1 MRKAILLILSIIGLV
16 GCGQPAISR
25 KTPAETPIVKVEKGP
40 HQQPELTITPSQ
52 QKELGIQIEALVA
65 DAGAGELEAYGVVEE
80 DPGQRSTLAAP
91 VAGILQSSNWPYLG
105 QKLARGT
112 QLGMVELRVLPVE
125 RAQVRGQR
133 LDFSTRLLT
142 ARAEMVQATSAQ
154 RQTEAE
160 IRGTLA
166 GLDNAQITFHQLEQ
180 LNGLEKNVS
189 DRALRDAR
197 QRLDEARARLDLL
210 QQRLLGERA
219 RVEAAR
225 KASRLL
231 ADTLPSEHQ
240 LEEARPLLT
249 PSHGEVVEVL
259 AHPGQSVEA
268 GQILV
273 RLASFRHVLARVE
286 IPVGRRL
293 EGAIREAR
301 LTIPGEK
308 RAYHGTWISASTQL
322 AGAVHGQTFLFSLNV
337 PDQSLRPGTPVV
349 AKLPTGHRSL
359 PQIPPAARLVDGE
372 KTYVYR
378 QLSPDHLERIEVLP
392 EKEQPAVG
400 DRIVVA
406 GAQLLLSEERKAS
419 LQVLE
424 GEGEKE

>member
-1 MRKAILLILSIIGLV
+1 MRKLFLTVSCLYWMA
-16 GCGQPAISR
+16 GCGQPTSSR
-25 KTPAETPIVKVEKGP
+25 KTLPEKPAVKVENGSPGK
-40 HQQPELTITPSQ
+40 QELTITPSQ
-52 QKELGIQIEALVA
+52 QKVLGIQIAPLLA
-65 DAGAGELEAYGVVEE
+65 DAGAGEMQAYGLIEE

-91 VAGILQSSNWPYLG
+91 AAGILQSSNWPYLG

-112 QLGMVELRVLPVE
+112 QLGMIELRILPVE
-125 RAQVRGQR
+125 RAQVRSQR

-142 ARAEMVQATSAQ
+142 ARADIVQATSAQ
-154 RQTEAE
+154 SQTEAE
-160 IRGTLA
+160 IRGALA
-166 GLDNAQITFHQLEQ
+166 GLENARVTFTQLEL
-180 LNGLEKNVS
+180 LNGLDKNVS

-197 QRLDEARARLDLL
+197 QRLSEAKARLELL
-210 QQRLLGERA
+210 KQRLLGERA

-225 KASRLL
+225 KASLLL
-231 ADTLPSEHQ
+231 ADTLPSERQ

-268 GQILV
+268 GTVLV

-293 EGAIREAR
+293 DGLIREAR
-301 LTIPGEK
+301 LEIPGEK
-308 RAYHGTWISASTQL
+308 RSYVGTWITASTQL
-322 AGAVHGQTFLFSLNV
+322 AGTVHGQTFLFSLNV
-337 PDQSLRPGTPVV
+337 PDQSLRPGTPIV
-349 AKLPTGHRSL
+349 AHLRTSQRPLPN
-359 PQIPPAARLVDGE
+359 IPPAARLVDGE

-378 QLSPDHLERIEVLP
+378 QLAPDRLERIEVLS
-392 EKEQPAVG
+392 EKDQPAVG
-400 DRIVVA
+400 DRIVVE

-424 GEGEKE
+424 GGSE